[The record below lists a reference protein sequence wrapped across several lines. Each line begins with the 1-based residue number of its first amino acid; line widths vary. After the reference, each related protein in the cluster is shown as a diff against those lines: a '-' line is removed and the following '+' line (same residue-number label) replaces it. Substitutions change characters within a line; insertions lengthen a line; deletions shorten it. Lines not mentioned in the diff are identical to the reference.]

1 MAADRHHCGMMK
13 FMLPLLCAAGLA
25 TAAEIEII
33 RLPDGAMQPR
43 TAVGAAGV
51 TQLVFL
57 TGQPAASDVQ
67 IATLTKDGKL
77 NNIKQVNTHG
87 TQAVA
92 MGTVRGPTIAT
103 GVSGIRHVLW
113 SGKNGTAAGGKGSAL
128 FYSRMDAYFNASPPK
143 DMMGATVALD
153 GGAAVTSDGKS
164 KVWIVWH
171 AALKAGSGEAERRVF
186 ICQSNDDGL
195 TFGQPWT
202 PKGETFGVC
211 ACCGIAAAVNAKGSL
226 AIWYRTAIAGS
237 GRGAR
242 LIELAVGADANTQ
255 PKLLAQDDWQLA
267 TCPMTTAECCAT
279 TQGTVV
285 QWVREF
291 QLQSWSND
299 AVAAATGQRG
309 AVKNH
314 PRAVAN
320 AQGEELRTWVEG
332 SGWNKA
338 GVIRWQVFARDGRPL
353 QLQGGAPATLW
364 SYAAPVLLPDG
375 RWGVIF

>member
-1 MAADRHHCGMMK
+1 MAACEHHVGMMK
-13 FMLPLLCAAGLA
+13 LLLSLLFGTLSIA
-25 TAAEIEII
+25 AAEIEMI
-33 RLPDGAMQPR
+33 RLPVGAMQPR
-43 TAVGAAGV
+43 TAIDIAGS
-51 TQLVFL
+51 TQVVFL

-67 IATLTKDGKL
+67 AAALTKAGKL
-77 NNIKQVNTHG
+77 DNIIKVNTPG

-92 MGTVRGPTIAT
+92 MGTVRGPAIAT

-113 SGKNGTAAGGKGSAL
+113 SGKNGTAAAGKGSAL
-128 FYSRMDAYFNASPPK
+128 FYARIDAYFKPSPPK
-143 DMMGATVALD
+143 DMMGTTEALD
-153 GGAAVTSDGKS
+153 GGAAVTSDGKG

-171 AALKAGSGEAERRVF
+171 AAVKAGKGEADRRVF
-186 ICQSNDDGL
+186 IRQSNDDGL

-202 PKGETFGVC
+202 PKGEAFGVC
-211 ACCGIAAAVNAKGSL
+211 ACCGIAAVVDAKGAL
-226 AIWYRTAIAGS
+226 AVWYRTATAGT

-242 LIELAVGADANTQ
+242 LIELPAGANASTE
-255 PKLLAQDDWQLA
+255 PKLLAKDDWQLA
-267 TCPMTTAECCAT
+267 ACPMTTAECRAEAEHT
-279 TQGTVV
+279 SV

-291 QLQSWSND
+291 QLQSWSDNVMAD
-299 AVAAATGQRG
+299 ANGKKG

-338 GVIRWQVFARDGRPL
+338 GVIHWQVFAHDGRPL
-353 QLQGGAPATLW
+353 ELQGSAPSALW